1 MSYFLL
7 PNMHINDSIIN
18 INLKNTIRNTTFDT
32 SNCGII
38 PDNLKIDMPNHI
50 YISKSLYYYLNRTKN
65 QINNSYDEWDFIKR
79 HTNPYEFIHTNVSI
93 GVPAICKMKPL
104 SRSFYKMVEI
114 CSELKLLEKYNN
126 CNMKTFHLAEGPG
139 GFIEALTYLRS
150 NNEDQYYGM
159 TLIDANDYVPG
170 WKKSKT
176 FLENHNNVNIET
188 GSTGNGDLLQKENL
202 LYCYEKYKNTM
213 DLITADGGFDF
224 SIDFNKQELVA
235 SKLLFAQVV
244 FALAMQKNGGEFVLK
259 VFDIFTKSTV
269 DILYLLSTLYDS
281 VYIMKPNTS
290 RIANSERYIICKK
303 FVKPKQYDSLMNRII
318 DNYHQVNTM
327 DYITSIFDFSLN
339 YYFINKLEEYNAILG
354 QQQIENIM
362 YTINLLQSRQKNEK
376 IESHKRNNIN
386 KCVMWCA
393 KYRLPHYNDSN
404 INTVSNR
411 FIPDMIKVDE
421 NRQCDNSVNMV
432 A

>member
-1 MSYFLL
+1 
-7 PNMHINDSIIN
+7 
-18 INLKNTIRNTTFDT
+18 
-32 SNCGII
+32 
-38 PDNLKIDMPNHI
+38 
-50 YISKSLYYYLNRTKN
+50 
-65 QINNSYDEWDFIKR
+65 
-79 HTNPYEFIHTNVSI
+79 
-93 GVPAICKMKPL
+93 
-104 SRSFYKMVEI
+104 
-114 CSELKLLEKYNN
+114 
-126 CNMKTFHLAEGPG
+126 
-139 GFIEALTYLRS
+139 
-150 NNEDQYYGM
+150 
-159 TLIDANDYVPG
+159 
-170 WKKSKT
+170 
-176 FLENHNNVNIET
+176 
-188 GSTGNGDLLQKENL
+188 
-202 LYCYEKYKNTM
+202 
-213 DLITADGGFDF
+213 
-224 SIDFNKQELVA
+224 
-235 SKLLFAQVV
+235 
-244 FALAMQKNGGEFVLK
+244 
-259 VFDIFTKSTV
+259 
-269 DILYLLSTLYDS
+269 
-281 VYIMKPNTS
+281 MKPNTS

>member
-1 MSYFLL
+1 M
-7 PNMHINDSIIN
+7 I
-18 INLKNTIRNTTFDT
+18 
-32 SNCGII
+32 
-38 PDNLKIDMPNHI
+38 
-50 YISKSLYYYLNRTKN
+50 
-65 QINNSYDEWDFIKR
+65 
-79 HTNPYEFIHTNVSI
+79 
-93 GVPAICKMKPL
+93 
-104 SRSFYKMVEI
+104 EI

-159 TLIDANDYVPG
+159 TLIDGNDYVPG

-188 GSTGNGDLLQKENL
+188 GITGNGDLLQKENL